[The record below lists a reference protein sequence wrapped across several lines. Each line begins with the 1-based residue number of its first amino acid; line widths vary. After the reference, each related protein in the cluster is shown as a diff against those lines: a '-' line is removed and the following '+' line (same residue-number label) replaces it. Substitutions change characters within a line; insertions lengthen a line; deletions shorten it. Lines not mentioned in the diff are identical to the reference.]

1 MRSPFTSSLTAKP
14 DQLLHSFDHS
24 STSATFAAQL
34 LQRSVH
40 VPKTLHLPC
49 SSAFPPIKFRPVR
62 ARLTPFKTSRHL
74 VLSAR
79 FRYPF
84 RTRFITALSHRTS
97 PFISTKSIGERGGSG
112 CKIAPHQYS
121 TILQLPVR
129 RPLFSRSL
137 SFTPNP
143 PDYRV
148 LFPQVPASSWTRW
161 ATKFQVHS
169 FAQHAQVVCHADHS
183 EVQVFL
189 FPLEFKPVAMT
200 FVSLHELRFEGGC

>member
-24 STSATFAAQL
+24 STSATFADQL

-97 PFISTKSIGERGGSG
+97 PFISTKSMVSG
-112 CKIAPHQYS
+112 AGQAVRLHPTSTVQYFS
-121 TILQLPVR
+121 CLFDDR
-129 RPLFSRSL
+129 FSREDQASRRTRRTTEF
-137 SFTPNP
+137 SFI
-143 PDYRV
+143 
-148 LFPQVPASSWTRW
+148 PASS
-161 ATKFQVHS
+161 
-169 FAQHAQVVCHADHS
+169 
-183 EVQVFL
+183 
-189 FPLEFKPVAMT
+189 
-200 FVSLHELRFEGGC
+200 RFELDPLGYQVSSSFVCSTCSSCLPC

>member
-1 MRSPFTSSLTAKP
+1 MRSSFTSSLTAKP

-24 STSATFAAQL
+24 STSATFADQL

-129 RPLFSRSL
+129 RPLFLVKSKL
-137 SFTPNP
+137 HAEPAGLPSF
-143 PDYRV
+143 
-148 LFPQVPASSWTRW
+148 VPASS
-161 ATKFQVHS
+161 
-169 FAQHAQVVCHADHS
+169 
-183 EVQVFL
+183 
-189 FPLEFKPVAMT
+189 
-200 FVSLHELRFEGGC
+200 RFELDPLGYQVPSSFVCST

>member
-24 STSATFAAQL
+24 STSATFADQL

-112 CKIAPHQYS
+112 CKIAPYQYS
-121 TILQLPVR
+121 TIFRFQLPVR
-129 RPLFSRSL
+129 RPLFSRRP

-161 ATKFQVHS
+161 ATKFQVIRLLNMLK
-169 FAQHAQVVCHADHS
+169 FVCHAEHF
-183 EVQVFL
+183 EVLVFL
-189 FPLEFKPVAMT
+189 FPLEFKPVAVT
-200 FVSLHELRFEGGC
+200 FVSRSFAEGSS